1 MCLKVIH
8 QFDTLMQKC
17 ILLHFENT
25 IKPHSVGPYAVQNS
39 EFFSIDEQVLSS
51 NMQEKAPPQVC
62 KLFPFLIKF
71 LGSRVRE
78 YARPNYLLRP
88 CVCLLVCC
96 SQAEFSKLTQDHPKG
111 EIVHLSNSAKTISLS
126 FKIFVYISQNLSGI
140 NFIFPFLSNLQVIRT
155 KLPFLSRDP
164 DNYMHAIIIG

>member
-1 MCLKVIH
+1 MGNRDEQKVFNIHAERTTTDPSHLLSNIFHFWLDDRLDDDDKRKIMMCLKVIH
-8 QFDTLMQKC
+8 QFDTLMCKSAFC
-17 ILLHFENT
+17 CNLLLKTLSNHTQWVLVRSRNLE
-25 IKPHSVGPYAVQNS
+25 IQNS

-88 CVCLLVCC
+88 CMSVCLL
-96 SQAEFSKLTQDHPKG
+96 
-111 EIVHLSNSAKTISLS
+111 
-126 FKIFVYISQNLSGI
+126 
-140 NFIFPFLSNLQVIRT
+140 
-155 KLPFLSRDP
+155 
-164 DNYMHAIIIG
+164 M